1 MAYTWGTLLGGS
13 NDGDPRRGTFSTGAE
28 YNSGAAAAVSWPTN
42 SPAPVANYFRD
53 NLGAVDTNRP
63 NFSLGFDL
71 GSVVS
76 NFTGGMTPAAQ
87 GINTAQIDGKTSFA
101 DALAGLSR
109 AVLGGIGATD
119 GGSAAPAAT
128 PVFYQAPQSS
138 GVDIQTIAIVGLVA
152 FGIYYLTK

>member
-1 MAYTWGTLLGGS
+1 MAYTFGNLLGGS
-13 NDGDPRRGTFSTGAE
+13 NEGDPRRGTFSTGAE
-28 YNSGAAAAVSWPTN
+28 YDSGAAAKVSWPTN
-42 SPAPVANYFRD
+42 SPAPVADYFRT
-53 NLGAVDTNRP
+53 NIGVTDTSRP

-76 NFTGGMTPAAQ
+76 NFTGGTPAAQ
-87 GINTAQIDGKTSFA
+87 GINTAQIDGKTTFA

-119 GGSAAPAAT
+119 GGSAPAAT
-128 PVFYQAPQSS
+128 PVFYQEAQQS
-138 GVDIQTIAIVGLVA
+138 GIDLQTVAIVGVVA